1 MNDKIDLTKVKPG
14 DEVTVRL
21 TYDGDSVV
29 APESGWKRFS
39 NSAGQEVVIHSF
51 DIVTHTPKALS
62 VGDRVRCPK
71 FKANDATGEVL
82 AVRNHQVW
90 VQFEGYLK
98 PDTVLLSD
106 LERI

>member
-14 DEVTVRL
+14 DEVTVRAVVKGIEHGQALVSFAPDGPTILAL
-21 TYDGDSVV
+21 TQGMIE
-29 APESGWKRFS
+29 A
-39 NSAGQEVVIHSF
+39 H
-51 DIVTHTPKALS
+51 HPKTLS